1 MAKENSSIDISE
13 LAGAISAGIVQA
25 TNTTGP
31 VKQIPITKFKHKT
44 PWNPTGRKDS
54 LRPQFTRTYYQNG
67 AQIAMWHV
75 TDADIELLNQLRPG
89 RYFDRKVEV
98 VERVGENVG
107 DHASIEIRYNNA
119 SADQRFDLKNY
130 FRNFSEMLR
139 LIVEQQKAA

>member
-1 MAKENSSIDISE
+1 MAKENSIDISE

-25 TNTTGP
+25 TNQTGP
-31 VKQIPITKFKHKT
+31 VKQLPITKYKHKT
-44 PWNPTGRKDS
+44 PWNPTGKKES
-54 LRPQFTRTYYQNG
+54 QRPQFARLYMQNG
-67 AQIAMWHV
+67 AQIALWHV
-75 TDADIELLNQLRPG
+75 TDADVELLNQLRPG

-107 DHASIEIRYNNA
+107 DQACIEIRYNNA